1 MTRPWDGVFSET
13 ELETW
18 RLGGYG
24 SNAGLG
30 ERPAV
35 IVIDVVRAFTGDKG
49 DDHAA
54 SVRKY
59 RQSCGPYAWA
69 AIPYIQRLVAG
80 GREKGLPIVYT
91 RAVVQPV
98 ALRTGQMR
106 KNARA
111 GREDPETLAR
121 GKAWL
126 PELTPQPG
134 DIVIEKPKPS
144 VFFGSPLLG
153 YLLALRV
160 DHLIVAGC
168 TTSGCVRASVY
179 DAFQYEFGVTI
190 VQEAVFD
197 RFPTSHKVNLFDM
210 NAKFADVRPLAD
222 VLADLGVVEAERLEV
237 ATT

>member
-1 MTRPWDGVFSET
+1 MTRPWDGIFT
-13 ELETW
+13 DAELETW
-18 RLGGYG
+18 RAGGYG
-24 SNAGLG
+24 SHAGIG

-49 DDHAA
+49 EDHAA
-54 SVRKY
+54 SVRKF

-69 AIPYIQRLVAG
+69 AVPYIERLVAA

-91 RAVVQPV
+91 RASLQPP
-98 ALRTGQMR
+98 ALRVAQMR

-111 GREDPETLAR
+111 GREDTDTLRR
-121 GKAWL
+121 GKEWL
-126 PELTPQPG
+126 AELTPQAG
-134 DIVIEKPKPS
+134 DIVVEKPKPS

-153 YLLALRV
+153 YLLALGV

-179 DAFQYEFGVTI
+179 DAFQYEFGVT
-190 VQEAVFD
+190 VVEEAVFD

-210 NAKFADVRPLAD
+210 NAKFADVRPLAN
-222 VLADLGVVEAERLEV
+222 VLADLGVRARELEV
-237 ATT
+237 ART